1 MENTV
6 YIVDDHS
13 IVRFG
18 LKEWLE
24 TNSRWKVTNSYSN
37 STECLNQLKLLGK
50 KSPLLPEIIIIDV
63 QLQEETGFAL
73 CKEITKNYKNI
84 KCIMYSMYNT
94 SGYVLQATESGAMGY
109 VSKIASEQTFLHCL
123 EKVKRGEIYLE
134 DEMKDVQIQLVNL
147 IDGFTNQEKTIFEA
161 LLQGKTNEQIG
172 EELFISTKS
181 VNNYVCRIYKKVD
194 VKDRAELLSK
204 YRT

>member
-1 MENTV
+1 MENTL

-24 TNSRWKVTNSYSN
+24 TNSNWKVINSYSN
-37 STECLNQLKLLGK
+37 SSDCLKQLKLLGK

-63 QLQEETGFAL
+63 QLLGETGFAL
-73 CKEITKNYKNI
+73 CQEITRNFKNI

-94 SGYVLQATESGAMGY
+94 SGYVLQATESGAKGY
-109 VSKIASEQTFLHCL
+109 ISKISSEETLLHCI
-123 EKVKRGEIYLE
+123 EMVKRGQIYLE
-134 DEMKDVQIQLVNL
+134 EDMKEVQVQLVDL
-147 IDGFTNQEKTIFEA
+147 IDGFTKQEKTIFEA

-172 EELFISTKS
+172 EELFISTKT

-194 VKDRAELLSK
+194 VKNREELLQK
-204 YRT
+204 YGK